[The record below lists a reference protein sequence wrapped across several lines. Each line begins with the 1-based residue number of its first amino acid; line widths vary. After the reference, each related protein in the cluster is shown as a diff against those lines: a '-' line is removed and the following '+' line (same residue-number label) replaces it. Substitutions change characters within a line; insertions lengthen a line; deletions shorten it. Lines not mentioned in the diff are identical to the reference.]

1 MSLEFFFVIFGALIT
16 VVNPI
21 GAIPMYLSLTGDFT
35 NKERNDTAL
44 NTSIYFI
51 LILLSFFFAGSS
63 ILNFFGISINAMR
76 IAGGLIIL
84 TTGYALLSGKF
95 EESRAINKAV
105 KAEAKTKSDVS
116 FSPLAMP
123 LLSGPGSISLLV
135 GWNTEYTEWDKQLLI
150 AGAVIFTGAMVYLVL
165 RFAPFSFKVLGHTGL
180 KAISRI
186 MGFIVMAIAI
196 QYIITGIV
204 SLVTDLIPNV

>member
-1 MSLEFFFVIFGALIT
+1 MDLFLAIFASLIT

-21 GAIPMYLSLTGDFT
+21 GAIPMYLSLTNDFSK
-35 NKERNDTAL
+35 KERNDTAL

-51 LILLSFFFAGSS
+51 IILLAFFFAGSS
-63 ILNFFGISINAMR
+63 ILSFFGISINAMR
-76 IAGGLIIL
+76 IAGGMIIL

-105 KAEAKTKSDVS
+105 KEEAKAKSDVS

-135 GWNTEYTEWDKQLLI
+135 SWNSEYTELDKQLMI
-150 AGAVIFTGAMVYLVL
+150 ALAVILTGLTVFLVL
-165 RFAPFSFKVLGHTGL
+165 RSAPMAFKLLGHAGL

-204 SLVTDLIPNV
+204 SLVNDIYR

>member
-16 VVNPI
+16 VVNPL

-35 NKERNDTAL
+35 EKERNDTAL
-44 NTSIYFI
+44 NTSIYFV
-51 LILLSFFFAGSS
+51 LILLAFFFTGSS
-63 ILNFFGISINAMR
+63 ILNLFGISINAMR

-135 GWNTEYTEWDKQLLI
+135 GWNTEYTTLDKQLLI
-150 AGAVIFTGAMVYLVL
+150 AGAVIFTGIMVFLVL
-165 RFAPFSFKVLGHTGL
+165 RFAPFSFKLLGHTGL

-196 QYIITGIV
+196 QYIITGVV
-204 SLVTDLIPNV
+204 SLVTDLIPGN

>member
-1 MSLEFFFVIFGALIT
+1 MELFFAIFASLIT

-21 GAIPMYLSLTGDFT
+21 GAIPMYLSLTHDYDKG
-35 NKERNDTAL
+35 ERNNTAL

-51 LILLSFFFAGSS
+51 IILLSFFFAGSL

-95 EESRAINKAV
+95 EESRAIDKTV
-105 KAEAKTKSDVS
+105 KQEARAKSDVS

-135 GWNTEYTEWDKQLLI
+135 GWNKYYTDTESRLLI
-150 AGAVIFTGAMVYLVL
+150 ALAVIFTGIAVFLVL
-165 RFAPFSFKVLGHTGL
+165 RLAPVAFKLLGHTGL

-196 QYIITGIV
+196 QYIITGVV
-204 SLVTDLIPNV
+204 SLVQDLS

>member
-1 MSLEFFFVIFGALIT
+1 MDLFLAIFASLIT
-16 VVNPI
+16 VVNPL
-21 GAIPMYLSLTGDFT
+21 GAIPMYLSLTNDFSS
-35 NKERNDTAL
+35 KERNDTAL

-51 LILLSFFFAGSS
+51 IILLAFFFAGSS
-63 ILNFFGISINAMR
+63 ILSFFGISINAMR
-76 IAGGLIIL
+76 IAGGMIIL

-105 KAEAKTKSDVS
+105 KEEAKAKSDVS

-135 GWNTEYTEWDKQLLI
+135 GWNSEYTELDKRLMI
-150 AGAVIFTGAMVYLVL
+150 ALAVILTGLAVFVVL
-165 RFAPFSFKVLGHTGL
+165 RSAPMAFRLLGHTGL

-204 SLVTDLIPNV
+204 SLVNDLSLIK